1 MNKEFAEGEATI
13 SNKQLTKGNSAILQE
28 IFYIYFKIL
37 VEKTDSKFMRD
48 CLSGTLSY
56 AHLISIDLIANLIT
70 YLDVTAQRLR
80 ELWQIKHSN

>member
-1 MNKEFAEGEATI
+1 
-13 SNKQLTKGNSAILQE
+13 
-28 IFYIYFKIL
+28 
-37 VEKTDSKFMRD
+37 MRD